1 MYCNSVESAKAPDC
15 NKLWRSECNPRTNAY
30 FIAFVIGEHAVLKN
44 WLIHLAIYTKT
55 TKCYSLILMVLCTVW
70 LPVTTTSCSDSYAN
84 FLWGTGF
91 AFCFDI
97 WRIIDQCS
105 PNYSKKWNGKING
118 RIHVAQVCL
127 RLAGVCNETV
137 DITVRQHWSGR
148 RLQLIKTEH
157 HSHSLKS
164 IFSSWSSPKMIEVGL
179 KFRRNHHLRCKH
191 QIVYIPLH
199 RHLKECWLQ

>member
-1 MYCNSVESAKAPDC
+1 M
-15 NKLWRSECNPRTNAY
+15 LLAY
-30 FIAFVIGEHAVLKN
+30 FNGVVLQYDY
-44 WLIHLAIYTKT
+44 LSRLRLALTRMQI
-55 TKCYSLILMVLCTVW
+55 
-70 LPVTTTSCSDSYAN
+70 

-127 RLAGVCNETV
+127 RLAGACNETV
-137 DITVRQHWSGR
+137 YIAVRQHWSGR
-148 RLQLIKTEH
+148 RLQLIRTEK

-199 RHLKECWLQ
+199 KHLKERWLQ

>member
-1 MYCNSVESAKAPDC
+1 M
-15 NKLWRSECNPRTNAY
+15 LLAY
-30 FIAFVIGEHAVLKN
+30 FNGVVLQYDY
-44 WLIHLAIYTKT
+44 LSRLRLALTRMQI
-55 TKCYSLILMVLCTVW
+55 
-70 LPVTTTSCSDSYAN
+70 

-127 RLAGVCNETV
+127 RLAGACNETV
-137 DITVRQHWSGR
+137 YIAVRQHWSGR
-148 RLQLIKTEH
+148 RLQLIRTEK

-164 IFSSWSSPKMIEVGL
+164 IFSSWSSPKMIEVGFHYVNFPL
-179 KFRRNHHLRCKH
+179 FTRRFFKPRS
-191 QIVYIPLH
+191 PLFH
-199 RHLKECWLQ
+199 TTMKYKRNF